1 MQGLPPTARWYLIV
15 LLAATCGV
23 GLWYRT
29 SLPTLVAQPILVVAC
44 LLAFTLALSVEI
56 RLEIRPDHAI
66 GLTVSESVIILMLV
80 LLGQAGFWV
89 VLVGT
94 ILVGAFRR
102 RPLIRNIG
110 NSAMHSLTYAASLM
124 VYMLI
129 PAQGV
134 VPFGG
139 WTGVL
144 SLIMVALT
152 MYISNIALVGTMIGL
167 ATGQSVFGMYHYHL
181 KATTWVHF
189 LIYPLGALLAAGFTV
204 DPMLFLYAIT
214 VLVLA
219 VRAFQ
224 AVVDVQTETRR
235 RQQLAEERAALA
247 EQVAEQ
253 QRELARNNR
262 LQELGTFAARLAHEV
277 RNALTGVIGN
287 ADLGPLLPLASEK
300 DDVFQ
305 LISRIGR
312 RTNTVMESI
321 LTFARE
327 RPPDLHVQPL
337 QPVIADA
344 VALVSSD
351 ILNSGIELTCM
362 IDPDVPPL
370 ACDGDQISQVVINL
384 LTNARDACR
393 GVGNITVS
401 MTCEQ
406 QDVLL
411 VVADTGEGMPPDVL
425 EQLFQPFKTTKK
437 HGNGLGMAI
446 CYGII
451 QNHCGTITVHSAVG
465 QGTKI
470 EVRLP
475 MKQQEVGNNQRLAT
489 HVVTPVQTA

>member
-1 MQGLPPTARWYLIV
+1 
-15 LLAATCGV
+15 
-23 GLWYRT
+23 
-29 SLPTLVAQPILVVAC
+29 
-44 LLAFTLALSVEI
+44 
-56 RLEIRPDHAI
+56 
-66 GLTVSESVIILMLV
+66 
-80 LLGQAGFWV
+80 
-89 VLVGT
+89 
-94 ILVGAFRR
+94 
-102 RPLIRNIG
+102 
-110 NSAMHSLTYAASLM
+110 
-124 VYMLI
+124 
-129 PAQGV
+129 
-134 VPFGG
+134 
-139 WTGVL
+139 
-144 SLIMVALT
+144 
-152 MYISNIALVGTMIGL
+152 
-167 ATGQSVFGMYHYHL
+167 
-181 KATTWVHF
+181 
-189 LIYPLGALLAAGFTV
+189 
-204 DPMLFLYAIT
+204 
-214 VLVLA
+214 
-219 VRAFQ
+219 
-224 AVVDVQTETRR
+224 
-235 RQQLAEERAALA
+235 
-247 EQVAEQ
+247 
-253 QRELARNNR
+253 
-262 LQELGTFAARLAHEV
+262 
-277 RNALTGVIGN
+277 
-287 ADLGPLLPLASEK
+287 LPLASEK